1 MSATKTDPGFYG
13 NDTQLICVMP
23 SGRIWL
29 GESNDESQAVCELT
43 ELPRD
48 VESYIGVLP
57 PDYVKELLQ
66 RIEAASG
73 ESV

>member
-1 MSATKTDPGFYG
+1 
-13 NDTQLICVMP
+13 MP
-23 SGRIWL
+23 SGRIWIV
-29 GESNDESQAVCELT
+29 ESNDESQAVRELT

-48 VESYIGVLP
+48 VERYIGVLP